1 MAKSQNGLTEIQIFK
16 RIKEGRGQ
24 GSGTTYKL
32 NSHRFCRHLKVR

>member
-24 GSGTTYKL
+24 GSGTTYKCGRVIRY
-32 NSHRFCRHLKVR
+32 HTD